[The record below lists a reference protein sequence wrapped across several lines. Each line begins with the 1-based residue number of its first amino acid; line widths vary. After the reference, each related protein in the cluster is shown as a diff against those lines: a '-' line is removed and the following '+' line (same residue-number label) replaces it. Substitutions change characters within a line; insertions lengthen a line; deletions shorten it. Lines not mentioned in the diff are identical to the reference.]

1 MSTPQKG
8 EVCFYKDE
16 QGLPYL
22 DLEESGEAV
31 AIMLMEQERKYLR
44 NMIEWQRLGCHLY
57 RLYKET
63 MMVLQSA
70 RYSRPRRC
78 GERRQCLVIPASRTT
93 KGW

>member
-31 AIMLMEQERKYLR
+31 AIMLMEQGEEILAEHDRMAEAGVSFVQTVQGNYDGVTKREVLKAKEVR
-44 NMIEWQRLGCHLY
+44 RAQAMLGNPS
-57 RLYKET
+57 K
-63 MMVLQSA
+63 
-70 RYSRPRRC
+70 
-78 GERRQCLVIPASRTT
+78 
-93 KGW
+93 